1 VNRLDVP
8 NAMAEPVGVT
18 EMEVKG
24 RGVETDDVPPPH
36 AVSNPANMIISN
48 GLLKMFLMG
57 IPSSLM

>member
-1 VNRLDVP
+1 
-8 NAMAEPVGVT
+8 MAEPVGVT